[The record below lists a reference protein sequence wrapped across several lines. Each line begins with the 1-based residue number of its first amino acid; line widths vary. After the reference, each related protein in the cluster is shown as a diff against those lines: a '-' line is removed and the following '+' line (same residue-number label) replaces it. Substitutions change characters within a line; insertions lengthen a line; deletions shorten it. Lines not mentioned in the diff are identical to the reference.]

1 MQGRK
6 IFQPKTFYVASLD
19 ALVPQDNLYRR
30 LNSAIDLHYLYA
42 ATVNYYGS
50 EGNESIDPVVFFKI
64 MLVGYLNNI
73 NSDRKL
79 LEYCSDSLAVRLY
92 LGYDIDEILPW
103 HSTISRTRQL
113 YGEDVFLNLFQ
124 QVLQLCVSKGM
135 VRGTRQTV
143 HSA

>member
-64 MLVGYLNNI
+64 MLVGYLDYI
-73 NSDRKL
+73 LDMILMKYCLGIAPFLAPDNS
-79 LEYCSDSLAVRLY
+79 
-92 LGYDIDEILPW
+92 
-103 HSTISRTRQL
+103 
-113 YGEDVFLNLFQ
+113 
-124 QVLQLCVSKGM
+124 M
-135 VRGTRQTV
+135 VKMFF
-143 HSA
+143 